1 MSSTNARNRE
11 FDDLSDQEDR
21 ITAALEDTRDHLEA
35 LADSDTAFS
44 DNAQAAL
51 DWLNTHTNDDDE
63 TGGEASGE

>member
-1 MSSTNARNRE
+1 MSSTNARHRE

-21 ITAALEDTRDHLEA
+21 IAAALEDARDDLEA
-35 LADSDTAFS
+35 VADSDTAFS

-51 DWLNTHTNDDDE
+51 DWLDTHTNDDE